1 MAVGI
6 SRAHIDAILAHAK
19 ESPDVEVC
27 GLLLGRGRRIE
38 AVQPTANVAAKPATA
53 FEIDPAALIAAHRAA
68 RSGGPQV
75 IGCYHSHP
83 DGKPEPSRT
92 DVAAAQ
98 ERDIW
103 CIVAGGAVGF
113 WRRDFDGLVP
123 VQARIDVWAGL
134 KPQIPAAPGCAD
146 QTAAPKARH
155 HSESDVMAMDAV
167 NFASLLCSRL
177 CHDLLSPVGALN
189 NGIELLADEHDPE
202 MRARCLEL
210 LAESARASANKL
222 KFFRLAFGA
231 AGGFGDVVDAREA
244 KTAIEGLFVNGGRIE
259 LEWMVGDATL
269 SKPAIKLLLNL
280 ALIAGDALVRG
291 GKLDVG
297 AETQGNVTEIV
308 VRAQGERIVLDA
320 ELRKAL
326 LGETDEADLAPRA
339 AAAWLAHRL
348 ATDGGGAIQASKPD
362 APALV
367 FGATIRT
374 DG

>member
-6 SRAHIDAILAHAK
+6 SRELIDAMLTHAA
-19 ESPDVEVC
+19 ETPDVEVC
-27 GLLLGRGRRIE
+27 GLLLGRSRRIE
-38 AVQPTANVAAKPATA
+38 AVRRTANVSETPTTA
-53 FEIDPAALIAAHRAA
+53 FEIDPAMLIAAHRAA
-68 RSGGPQV
+68 RDDGPQV
-75 IGCYHSHP
+75 LGGYHSHP
-83 DGKPEPSRT
+83 NGRLQPSRA
-92 DVAAAQ
+92 DLESAALD
-98 ERDIW
+98 EIW
-103 CIVAGGAVGF
+103 GIVAKGEVAF
-113 WRRDFDGLVP
+113 WRKGLEGFVRHQ
-123 VQARIDVWAGL
+123 VRIDAWPVLTPENPEGA
-134 KPQIPAAPGCAD
+134 GCAD
-146 QTAAPKARH
+146 SNAGPKARNK
-155 HSESDVMAMDAV
+155 SESDVMAMDAV

-210 LAESARASANKL
+210 LADSARASANKL

-244 KTAIEGLFVNGGRIE
+244 KTAIEGLFVTGGRIE
-259 LEWMVGDATL
+259 LDWMVGDATL

-297 AETQGNVTEIV
+297 AETHDSVTEIV
-308 VRAQGERIVLDA
+308 VRAQGDRIVLDA
-320 ELRKAL
+320 ELRRAL
-326 LGETDEADLAPRA
+326 LGEVDEAELAPRA

-348 ATDGGGAIQASKPD
+348 ATEGGGSIQASDPD
-362 APALV
+362 AEALV